1 MEKNLAL
8 TGMMGVGKS
17 TVGRALSK
25 RLLMQFSDIDTI
37 IEKKLKMSIQ
47 KIFETKGESFFR
59 KFEEQTTLEEV
70 KKKKIIISLGGGA
83 FMNSKI
89 RKNIILNS
97 KTFWLDLNI
106 ELLEKRLIKSKQRP
120 LLNDKNSKK
129 TLKDIYEEITLKDI
143 YEERKST
150 YAKANYRVKCD
161 GLNLNLITSKIIK
174 LYANN

>member
-1 MEKNLAL
+1 
-8 TGMMGVGKS
+8 
-17 TVGRALSK
+17 
-25 RLLMQFSDIDTI
+25 
-37 IEKKLKMSIQ
+37 
-47 KIFETKGESFFR
+47 
-59 KFEEQTTLEEV
+59 
-70 KKKKIIISLGGGA
+70 
-83 FMNSKI
+83 MNSKI

-129 TLKDIYEEITLKDI
+129 TLKDIYEE
-143 YEERKST
+143 RKST

>member
-1 MEKNLAL
+1 MKKNLIL

-17 TVGRALSK
+17 TIGRALSR

-106 ELLEKRLIKSKQRP
+106 ELLEKRLIKSKKRP

-129 TLKDIYEEITLKDI
+129 TLKDI

>member
-17 TVGRALSK
+17 TIGRALSK

-59 KFEEQTTLEEV
+59 KFEEKNTLEEV

-106 ELLEKRLIKSKQRP
+106 ELLEKRLIKSKKRP

-129 TLKDIYEEITLKDI
+129 TLKDI

-161 GLNLNLITSKIIK
+161 GLNLNLITNKIIK

>member
-17 TVGRALSK
+17 TIGRALSK

-106 ELLEKRLIKSKQRP
+106 ELLEKRLIKSKKRP

-129 TLKDIYEEITLKDI
+129 TLKDI